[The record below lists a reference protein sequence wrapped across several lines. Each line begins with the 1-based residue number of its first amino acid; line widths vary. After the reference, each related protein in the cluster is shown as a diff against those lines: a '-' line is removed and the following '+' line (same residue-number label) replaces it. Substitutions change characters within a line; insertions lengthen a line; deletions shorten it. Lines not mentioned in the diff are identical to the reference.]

1 LLELNKM
8 EKEIRK
14 LNKTSNHSYS
24 VIIPKEIVRKYKWR
38 ERQRLIVED
47 KGKGVLTVRDLK
59 KR

>member
-1 LLELNKM
+1 M

-47 KGKGVLTVRDLK
+47 KGKGILIVRDLK